1 MEERKS
7 VLTSG
12 NDTISVLELR
22 RLLHEL
28 KDSNSTTLIRPRL
41 LGQMWHPAFLKVF
54 LVTEHGAVFL
64 DPLTNKTEIIP
75 VLSDIVQFE
84 LDSRY
89 QIYHPYFHYKISA
102 LRQ

>member
-1 MEERKS
+1 MEAKKP
-7 VLTSG
+7 VLASG
-12 NDTISVLELR
+12 NDSISVLQLK

-41 LGQMWHPAFLKVF
+41 LGQMWHPGFLKIF
-54 LVTEHGAVFL
+54 LVTENGAVFL

-75 VLSDIVQFE
+75 NLADIVQFE

-89 QIYHPYFHYKISA
+89 QVYHPYFHYKISN
-102 LRQ
+102 LKS